1 MIDPR
6 ILREQPDLLRESQR
20 RRGEDP
26 SAVDLLVAADVGRRA
41 AIAHFDTLRA
51 EQKALGKKVAAAT
64 GDAKA
69 ELLEGTKA
77 LAAGVRAAQMEQ
89 DQAEARYAEL
99 LATMSNVVED
109 GVPEGGEDDYVVL
122 REVGTPRDFGT
133 DGFEARDHV
142 ELGAMLGAID
152 VERGAK
158 DPDWTLVKDAAKRM
172 AFAED
177 RAVLEGY
184 SPAGIRGIRESS
196 SNPRLTFPAEVA
208 RYPDVVSEAVTS
220 LRLAGV
226 GGPYSLLLGAA
237 AYTAVNETSDY
248 GYPVREHLAR
258 VIDGEIL
265 WAPAIDGGV
274 VVSTRGGD
282 YELALGQD
290 LSIGYLS
297 HDITAVTLYLHETMT
312 FLVYTD
318 EASVTIG
325 AGSARAR
332 ASRR

>member
-1 MIDPR
+1 MNNLHRELAPISEAAWASIEEEARRTFMIHLAGRRVVDVREPGGPTLAAVGTGHLGHGGPTAGGAEAVAASVR
-6 ILREQPDLLRESQR
+6 RSQPVVELRLLFTVDRL
-20 RRGEDP
+20 
-26 SAVDLLVAADVGRRA
+26 AVD
-41 AIAHFDTLRA
+41 
-51 EQKALGKKVAAAT
+51 
-64 GDAKA
+64 
-69 ELLEGTKA
+69 
-77 LAAGVRAAQMEQ
+77 
-89 DQAEARYAEL
+89 
-99 LATMSNVVED
+99 S
-109 GVPEGGEDDYVVL
+109 
-122 REVGTPRDFGT
+122 
-133 DGFEARDHV
+133 
-142 ELGAMLGAID
+142 

-158 DPDWTLVKDAAKRM
+158 DPDWRFVKDAAKRM

-184 SPAGIRGIRESS
+184 SPAEIRGIRESS

-265 WAPAIDGGV
+265 WAPAIDGGI

-297 HDITAVTLYLHETMT
+297 HDATSVQLYLLESMT
-312 FLVYTD
+312 FLVYTT